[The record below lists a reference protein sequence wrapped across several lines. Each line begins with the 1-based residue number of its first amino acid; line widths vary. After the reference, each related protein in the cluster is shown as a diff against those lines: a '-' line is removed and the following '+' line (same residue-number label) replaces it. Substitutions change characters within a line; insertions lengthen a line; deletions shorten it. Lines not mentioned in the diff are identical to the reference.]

1 MKFEEIKEELRSVL
15 KGKTLDS
22 ILPPLVFVIAYQA
35 LNLLGAIIIA
45 VSFALLLTMYRIIR
59 NASVLYSLFGLMGI
73 GIATLFVV
81 VMGNVS
87 DYFLPGI
94 IGSVALVIVT
104 SISLLIK
111 RPLPM
116 LLSHLTRGWTFS
128 WFLRKDIYPA
138 YFETG
143 VLWLVFFTGRAL
155 FQIVFYLADNVGG
168 LTLMTTIFGL
178 PLTIGILI
186 ITYIYGI
193 YRLKTLNGPGI
204 EEYDQGAE
212 PPFKGQTR
220 GF

>member
-22 ILPPLVFVIAYQA
+22 ILPPLAFVIAYQA

-45 VSFALLLTMYRIIR
+45 VSFALLLTVYRILR

-73 GIATLFVV
+73 GLATLFVV

-104 SISLLIK
+104 LFSLLIK

-178 PLTIGILI
+178 PLTMGILI

>member
-45 VSFALLLTMYRIIR
+45 VSFALLLTVYRIIR
-59 NASVLYSLFGLMGI
+59 NVSVLYSLFGLMGI
-73 GIATLFVV
+73 GLATLFVV

-94 IGSVALVIVT
+94 IGSVALVVVT
-104 SISLLIK
+104 LFSLLIK

-178 PLTIGILI
+178 PLTMGILI

>member
-1 MKFEEIKEELRSVL
+1 MKFDEIKEELQSVL

-22 ILPPLVFVIAYQA
+22 ILPPMVFVIAYQ
-35 LNLLGAIIIA
+35 LSNLGYAIGVA
-45 VSFALLLTMYRIIR
+45 VAFALILTVYRIMR
-59 NASVLYSLFGLMGI
+59 RASVLYSLLGLMGI
-73 GIATLFVV
+73 GLATLFVI

-94 IGSVALVIVT
+94 IGSVLLVVVT
-104 SISLLIK
+104 LLSLLIK

-116 LLSHLTRGWTFS
+116 LLSHLTRGWTFT
-128 WFLRKDIYPA
+128 WFLRKDVFPA

-143 VLWLVFFTGRAL
+143 LLWLVFFLLRATL
-155 FQIVFYLADNVGG
+155 QVIFYLTNNVGG

-178 PLTIGILI
+178 PLTIGILVA
-186 ITYIYGI
+186 TYIYGI
-193 YRLKTLNGPGI
+193 YRLKTLGGPGI
-204 EEYDQGAE
+204 EEYDSGAL

>member
-45 VSFALLLTMYRIIR
+45 VSFALLLTVYRILR

-155 FQIVFYLADNVGG
+155 FQIIFYLTDNVGG

-186 ITYIYGI
+186 ITYVYGI

>member
-186 ITYIYGI
+186 ITYVYGI